1 MISLVNSLIVHC
13 LTSSSLLSAS
23 SAPLRLC
30 VEPHELP
37 LPRAAQPPYHLG
49 QQPQHVLDLLRGV
62 VPADGEA
69 QAAGDG
75 LLWDAD
81 RAQDVARLGRAG
93 GAGRAARRGDALQV
107 ER

>member
-1 MISLVNSLIVHC
+1 MISLVNPLIVHC

-37 LPRAAQPPYHLG
+37 LPRAAQPPHYLG
-49 QQPQHVLDLLRGV
+49 QQPQHILNLLAGV
-62 VPADGEA
+62 VPADREA
-69 QAAGDG
+69 QAASDR
-75 LLWDAD
+75 LLRDAD

-93 GAGRAARRGDALQV
+93 GAGRAARRGDAFQV
-107 ER
+107 E